1 MKSLAS
7 FLRRSFL
14 AGILVIV
21 PLGITYLILKL
32 VFGAVDNILAPY
44 IEKIIGLDIPG
55 LGVVATIIIIFLAGL
70 VATNVFGKTMLH
82 YFYKV
87 VSRIPIV
94 GSVYVS
100 ARQVIEALG
109 KADTHSFKRVVFVQY
124 PRSGILTMG
133 FVTRDTY
140 KVIDKDGKES
150 EVINVFLPHAPNP
163 MSGFFIVCKA
173 SDAIRVGMTVEQGI
187 KLIVSA
193 GILAP
198 VEPLFVEDTEAVKSE
213 KTAGDEP
220 GKGKTGA
227 EQTGPSTGI

>member
-1 MKSLAS
+1 MRSIAR
-7 FLRRSFL
+7 FLRSSFL

-32 VFGAVDNILAPY
+32 FFGAVDNILAPY
-44 IEKIIGLDIPG
+44 IERIVGVHVPG
-55 LGVVATIIIIFLAGL
+55 LGVAATIIIVFLAGL
-70 VATNVFGKTMLH
+70 IATNVFGKTLLH
-82 YFYKV
+82 YFYRV

-140 KVIDKDGKES
+140 KVVDKDGKES
-150 EVINVFLPHAPNP
+150 EAINVFLPHAPNP

-173 SDAIRVGMTVEQGI
+173 SDAIKVGLSVEQGI
-187 KLIVSA
+187 KLVVSA

-198 VEPLFVEDTEAVKSE
+198 VEPLYVEDTQALKSPE
-213 KTAGDEP
+213 LSAREP
-220 GKGKTGA
+220 GIWRPGTKP
-227 EQTGPSTGI
+227 EGPNPGS